1 MKRFSVGSMFLSY
14 LVAVFVCFSS
24 SLCFLS
30 AQQNPMQL
38 TLKGPIDRWDEAI
51 PLGNGLTGGLL
62 WGEGNQIRLSLDR
75 GGLWDN
81 RPHPITQ
88 RDSWDYAHLKQWVAE
103 GNIQAIREHFD
114 DCYNYDMHPT
124 KIPGGRLIIDL
135 PGDVRVGDFKL
146 NLRDAVGSVTLGG
159 KGNVQCLFS
168 ATRPVA
174 AIKMPLIDAKIDF
187 LRPKSLDKLDYPSAT
202 RGEEGELFW
211 YVQETV
217 ADGGYAIV
225 VGKKRTSNT
234 LELVVSMTSSQD
246 GKDPL
251 ALGQS
256 NVREALKVGFDQIA
270 HEHLTWWHRWWP
282 GSSVEI
288 PDPSLQ
294 LHYHLVKYFHGAAS
308 RKHAPPIPLQGV
320 WTADTG
326 GLPPWKG
333 DYHHDLNTQTTYIA
347 YPTAGLFEEGLSFLD
362 YNIDLLPQYRKFA
375 REFYGLDRGA
385 VVPGVADFKGQPLGG
400 WGMYSLSPTHGAW
413 IAQIFRR
420 HWKMTADDTF
430 LREKAWPFT
439 REIAEALLALCQPD
453 DRGYLK
459 LPLSSSPEI
468 HDNTLR
474 AFLRPN
480 SNYDLS
486 MLKMAFET
494 AAEMAGYVKDRDIH
508 RRFAQAAEKLDPLH
522 VDEEGILEFAEAD
535 PFQQS
540 HRHHS
545 NMMGIHPFNQL
556 TIEDGP
562 EAQRIIDATLDQVE
576 RLGTRAWVGY
586 SFSWFSCIAARA
598 GRAETALKYLKWYE
612 WCTLRNGFHV
622 NGQQRGDQK
631 IVSATYRPF
640 TMEGNFLAMEAVHQM
655 LLQSWREMV
664 RIFPA
669 TPAEWKDVRFR
680 DLRAEGGF
688 KVSAVRKD
696 GVTRK
701 VEIEATVDRFLRLRD
716 PFIPEDSEARW
727 SLPIS
732 RDGVWLTFE
741 LKAGQHLV
749 GTIDR

>member
-1 MKRFSVGSMFLSY
+1 MLFGALFS
-14 LVAVFVCFSS
+14 
-24 SLCFLS
+24 
-30 AQQNPMQL
+30 L
-38 TLKGPIDRWDEAI
+38 TLFFSTLKAQDAAMRMELDGPIDRWDEAI
-51 PLGNGLTGGLL
+51 PLGNGLIGGLL
-62 WGEGNQIRLSLDR
+62 WGEGNQIRISLDR

-81 RPHPITQ
+81 RPHPITL
-88 RDSWDYAHLKQWVAE
+88 RDAWNYSHLKQWVAE
-103 GNIQAIREHFD
+103 GNIKAIREHFD
-114 DCYNYDMHPT
+114 DCYDYNMHPT
-124 KIPGGRLIIDL
+124 KIPGGRLIIHL
-135 PGDVRVGDFKL
+135 PEPVKVGDFSL
-146 NLRDAVGSVTLGG
+146 DMRNAIGSVELGEAG
-159 KGNVQCLFS
+159 SLECLFS
-168 ATRPVA
+168 ATRPIAMARLPLVA
-174 AIKMPLIDAKIDF
+174 AELDF
-187 LRPKSLDKLDYPSAT
+187 VRPESLEKLGYPPAGSG
-202 RGEEGELFW
+202 GEGAVFW
-211 YVQETV
+211 MVQQTV
-217 ADGGYAIV
+217 ADGSYAIV
-225 VGKKRTSNT
+225 VGTRQKETH
-234 LELVVSMTSSQD
+234 LELALSITSTQD
-246 GKDPL
+246 DKTPL
-251 ALGQS
+251 ALGKARVQA
-256 NVREALKVGFDQIA
+256 ALATGYETVAKEHIA
-270 HEHLTWWHRWWP
+270 WWNRWWEV
-282 GSSVEI
+282 SEVKV
-288 PDPSLQ
+288 PDVVLQ
-294 LHYHLVKYFHGAAS
+294 RHYNLVKYFHGAAS

-347 YPTAGLFEEGLSFLD
+347 YPTAGLFDEGMSFLD
-362 YNIDLLPQYRKFA
+362 YNIALLPQYRKFA

-420 HWKMTADDTF
+420 HWKMTANDTF

-453 DRGYLK
+453 DRGHLK

-474 AFLRPN
+474 AFLEPN

-486 MLKMAFET
+486 MLRMAFET
-494 AAEMAGYVKDRDIH
+494 AAEMAGYVKDIETR
-508 RRFAQAAEKLDPLH
+508 RRFAQAAEMLEPLH
-522 VDEEGILEFAEAD
+522 VDEEGVLEFAEAD
-535 PFQQS
+535 PFRQS

-576 RLGTRAWVGY
+576 KLGTSAWVGY

-598 GRAETALKYLKWYE
+598 GRAETALRYLKWYE
-612 WCTLRNGFHV
+612 WCTLRNGFHA
-622 NGQQRGDQK
+622 NGQQKGDQK

-655 LLQSWREMV
+655 LLQSWDEKI

-669 TPAEWKDVRFR
+669 LPREWINVSFR

-688 KVSAVRKD
+688 KVSVVRKE
-696 GVTRK
+696 GVTRE
-701 VEIEATVDRFLRLRD
+701 VEIEATVDRTLRLRD
-716 PFIPEDSEARW
+716 PFHSQGTEARW
-727 SLPIS
+727 NLPIS
-732 RDGVWLTFE
+732 RDDDWMTLP

-749 GTIDR
+749 GTIGR

>member
-1 MKRFSVGSMFLSY
+1 MKLFSVCSVALLY
-14 LVAVFVCFSS
+14 LVISVCF
-24 SLCFLS
+24 CFTSQCHLS
-30 AQQNPMQL
+30 AQPNSMQL

-88 RDSWDYAHLKQWVAE
+88 RATWDYDHLKQWVAE
-103 GNIQAIREHFD
+103 GNIQAIRDHFD
-114 DCYNYDMHPT
+114 ECYDYDMYPT
-124 KIPGGRLIIDL
+124 KIPGGRLMINL
-135 PGDVRVGDFKL
+135 PEHIKVGNFSLDMHH
-146 NLRDAVGSVTLGG
+146 AIGSVELGEAG
-159 KGNVQCLFS
+159 SMECLFS

-174 AIKMPLIDAKIDF
+174 VARLPRVAAELDF
-187 LRPKSLDKLDYPSAT
+187 LRPESLDKLGYPKADSG
-202 RGEEGELFW
+202 GEGALFW
-211 YVQETV
+211 MVQKTV
-217 ADGGYAIV
+217 ADGAYAIV
-225 VGKKRTSNT
+225 VGAKQTDT
-234 LELVVSMTSSQD
+234 HLELALSITSSED
-246 GKDPL
+246 GEEPL
-251 ALGQS
+251 TLGQAR
-256 NVREALKVGFDQIA
+256 VKAALKDGYEDVA
-270 HEHLTWWHRWWP
+270 KEHTEWWNQWWT
-282 GSSVEI
+282 GSSVDV
-288 PDPSLQ
+288 PDASLQ
-294 LHYHLVKYFHGAAS
+294 RHYNLVKYFYGAAS

-347 YPTAGLFEEGLSFLD
+347 YPAAGLFDEGLSFLD
-362 YNIDLLPQYRKFA
+362 YNMSLLPQYRKFA
-375 REFYGLDRGA
+375 KEFYGLNRGA

-413 IAQIFRR
+413 IVQIYHR

-439 REIAEALLALCQPD
+439 REIAEALLALCVPD
-453 DRGYLK
+453 RQGYLK

-474 AFLRPN
+474 AFLKPN

-494 AAEMAGYVKDRDIH
+494 AAEMADAVGASKDRE
-508 RRFAQAAEKLDPLH
+508 RFVKAGESLEPWH
-522 VDEEGILEFAEAD
+522 VDEHGVLQFSEGE

-545 NMMGIHPFNQL
+545 NLMAIHPFGQL
-556 TIEDGP
+556 TIEDGR
-562 EAQRIIDATLDQVE
+562 EAQHVIDATLDQVE
-576 RLGTRAWVGY
+576 HLGTDAWVGY
-586 SFSWFSCIAARA
+586 SFSWFACIAARA
-598 GRAETALKYLKWYE
+598 GRADTALKYLKWYE
-612 WCTLRNGFHV
+612 WCTLRNGFHA

-655 LLQSWREMV
+655 VLQSWGEKV
-664 RIFPA
+664 RVFPA
-669 TPAEWKDVRFR
+669 VPSVWQDVSFR

-688 KVSAVRKD
+688 KVSAIRKG
-696 GVTRK
+696 GVTRQ
-701 VEIEATVDRFLRLRD
+701 VEVMATVDRDLRLRD
-716 PFIPEDSEARW
+716 PFKGSAIEARW
-727 SLPIS
+727 SVPVS
-732 RDGVWLTFE
+732 RDGEWLNVS
-741 LKAGQHLV
+741 LRARQKVIGS
-749 GTIDR
+749 IDR